1 MAANREIGYGWG
13 ICARNEWLSVHL
25 EAILNEVTLLL
36 PDSDPVLILL
46 WGLITVENV
55 SRSLVDGLLR
65 EVKNCIDGVHNFGV
79 GGIIPI
85 IDSNSTC
92 SSFGLVHFDTINL
105 YLWHTVEWESSAS
118 FNRAHPI
125 FLGDFFVFVSDVLGL
140 KHGADEFG
148 SPVEVEVCNSYT

>member
-13 ICARNEWLSVHL
+13 ICARSEWLSVHL

-92 SSFGLVHFDTINL
+92 SSFGLVHFDTVNL

-118 FNRAHPI
+118 FDCGPI
-125 FLGDFFVFVSDVLGL
+125 FLGDFLVCVINAPGL
-140 KHGADEFG
+140 KHGTDEF
-148 SPVEVEVCNSYT
+148 SSSVEVEVSNSNA